1 MRSSHKCDHAV
12 DPSVALYARERIDN
26 TAKQHRLGKLRD
38 GQRQI
43 GERQIPAYSAVSPEV
58 FENTAVK
65 AKRIHLASGPRPSFV
80 YWFRA
85 GGAGVAGAGGLG
97 AGAAGGAVQAL

>member
-1 MRSSHKCDHAV
+1 MRPCGRPV
-12 DPSVALYARERIDN
+12 VRTCTRERIDN
-26 TAKQHRLGKLRD
+26 TAKQHRLGKLRH

-43 GERQIPAYSAVSPEV
+43 GECQEPAYSAVSPKV

-65 AKRIHLASGPRPSFV
+65 AKRTHLASGPRPSFV

-97 AGAAGGAVQAL
+97 AAAAGGAVQAL